1 METFSVSF
9 QNKYLDLDSTILF
22 WKHVYSIKPVLCNNH
37 WEWWF
42 YFIFINEQKFRTLFW
57 CITSWTWPAKRSPPN
72 KLMTVKRYFTIS
84 NIPVSNV
91 PKTFIVH
98 AFRRIGHESLMTIF
112 KACWWCVQEWLALL
126 VQCSRAYL
134 PSVFFRFIALAQPS
148 IIQTFFLCYYH
159 STYKQQ
165 GLGLCSFWFQKK
177 DVYNEIGKIP
187 VKSE

>member
-1 METFSVSF
+1 MFWSVYLRIRRLTLSVLSEGFKRKNKKYLETFSVSF

-37 WEWWF
+37 WGWWF

-126 VQCSRAYL
+126 VHAPTSPLFSSALL
-134 PSVFFRFIALAQPS
+134 P
-148 IIQTFFLCYYH
+148 
-159 STYKQQ
+159 
-165 GLGLCSFWFQKK
+165 
-177 DVYNEIGKIP
+177 
-187 VKSE
+187 